1 MSETEYP
8 TDTTEAVPGGP
19 VARIYR
25 PARTAMQQGRANTRK
40 WLFEFE
46 PAAPKSHDP
55 LMGWISSPDTRGQ
68 VKLRFDSKDEA
79 VAYAKRHGIPY
90 RLYEPKTATA
100 KPKSYAANF
109 AFNRIR

>member
-8 TDTTEAVPGGP
+8 TDSAEAVTSGP

-25 PARTAMQQGRANTRK
+25 PARNAMQQGRANTRK

-68 VKLRFDSKDEA
+68 IKLRFDSKDEA
-79 VAYAKRHGIPY
+79 VAYAKRHAIPY
-90 RLYEPKTATA
+90 RVFEPKAATP
-100 KPKSYAANF
+100 KLKSYAANF

>member
-1 MSETEYP
+1 MSQTDYP
-8 TDTTEAVPGGP
+8 TDPAEAVQGAP
-19 VARIYR
+19 VGRIYC
-25 PARTAMQQGRANTRK
+25 PARSAMQQGRAQTRK

-46 PAAPKSHDP
+46 PATPKSHDP

-79 VAYAKRHGIPY
+79 VAYAQRHSIPF
-90 RLYEPKTATA
+90 RLDEPKLATGKA
-100 KPKSYAANF
+100 KSYAANF